1 MNRLRYLTR
10 LTMLQLAVMA
20 LLIIVLLIQLLIPA
34 PEPKTLSTSQLTDQP
49 PLTELQSLP
58 ESELEIEQFDEISER
73 PLFYS
78 TRKPQEISTAMTA
91 TQKPNRTPEQ
101 DWVLTGIILN
111 GEDNKALFNAIGKKN
126 HESLKNGMKLSGWTL
141 DEITPDSVTFS
152 NNGREINMQL
162 IKPSAPSSRRT
173 KNNKRS
179 SSLFINKSQYGKV
192 VRPLDNQ

>member
-1 MNRLRYLTR
+1 MNALHYLTR
-10 LTMLQLAVMA
+10 LTMLQLVVMA
-20 LLIIVLLIQLLIPA
+20 LLIIVLLIQLMIPTSG
-34 PEPKTLSTSQLTDQP
+34 PKTLATGLLTDQSSLP
-49 PLTELQSLP
+49 ELQSLP
-58 ESELEIEQFDEISER
+58 DSELKIEQFEEISER

-91 TQKPNRTPEQ
+91 TRRPNRTPEQ

-111 GEDNKALFNAIGKKN
+111 GEDNRALFNAIGKKN

-162 IKPSAPSSRRT
+162 IKPSAPNSRRT
-173 KNNKRS
+173 QSSKRS
-179 SSLFINKSQYGKV
+179 SSLFINQSQYGKV

>member
-1 MNRLRYLTR
+1 MNALHYLTR

-20 LLIIVLLIQLLIPA
+20 LLIIVLLIQLMLPTS
-34 PEPKTLSTSQLTDQP
+34 EPKTLATGLLTDQSSLP
-49 PLTELQSLP
+49 ELQSLP
-58 ESELEIEQFDEISER
+58 ESELHIEQFEEISER

-91 TQKPNRTPEQ
+91 TRRPNRTPEQ

-111 GEDNKALFNAIGKKN
+111 GEDNRALFNAIGKKN

-162 IKPSAPSSRRT
+162 IKPSAPNSRRT
-173 KNNKRS
+173 QSSKRS
-179 SSLFINKSQYGKV
+179 SSLFINQSQYGKV

>member
-1 MNRLRYLTR
+1 
-10 LTMLQLAVMA
+10 MLQLAVMA